1 MGVSAADTIRGP
13 RSDDPF
19 VDPPDQQPNPARA
32 WLAILIALIGAV
44 TVLGLVVMWPRG
56 QAPDLGNQPRTFV
69 DATITGVAQ
78 GTCPGI
84 EVPTD
89 QPCTIYTVNLTSGPD
104 SGDEATFS
112 VQPTQFE
119 VPALSDN
126 DEVVLGFVATAPE
139 DFRYSFEDFQRKMP
153 LLWLVGGFAV
163 VVLLFGRFQG
173 LRALMGLGLSLG
185 VLVVF
190 VVPAL
195 LRDQPAVPVALVGTV
210 TVAFLAIYLAHGVG
224 MNSTIAL
231 VGTLVSLAVTCGL
244 AIAMAEV
251 THLSGLASEE
261 SQVLRVTADAIDLR
275 GLLVAG
281 IVVGALGVLD
291 DVTVSQ
297 VSIVAALRRANPSLG
312 ARRLYA
318 EATRVGRDHV
328 ASAVNTLALA
338 YAGASLPLL
347 LFFAQGNQPAGRL
360 VTSELVAVEI
370 VRMLVGSIGLVLSV
384 PVTTRLAAVVLSRT
398 PVSQITDDDGHGH
411 GHDQAQ
417 GHGHADVRPP
427 DYSTGPAHAATAESV
442 FPPDQRGAH
451 PQTPQQPSRRPQSDD
466 RRTAP
471 VPRTNTGRH
480 RQVDPT
486 QDYDWRNAG
495 PGPAQSDPSDPWF

>member
-19 VDPPDQQPNPARA
+19 VDPPDRPPNPARA
-32 WLAILIALIGAV
+32 WLAILVALIGAV
-44 TVLGLVVMWPRG
+44 TVLGLVVMWPKG
-56 QAPDLGNQPRTFV
+56 EAPDLGNQPRTFV
-69 DATITGVAQ
+69 DGTITAAGQ

-89 QPCTIYTVNLTSGPD
+89 QPCTIYGVRLTSGPD
-104 SGDEATFS
+104 KGDQIEFS
-112 VQPTQFE
+112 VQATQYE
-119 VPALSDN
+119 VPDLARN
-126 DEVVLGFVATAPE
+126 DKVVLGFASTAPE
-139 DFRYSFEDFQRKMP
+139 QFRYSFADFQRKMP
-153 LLWLVGGFAV
+153 LLWLVGGFAL

-173 LRALMGLGLSLG
+173 LRALLGLGLSLG
-185 VLVVF
+185 VLVAF

-210 TVAFLAIYLAHGVG
+210 TVAFLAIYLAHGIG

-244 AIAMAEV
+244 ALAMASI
-251 THLSGLASEE
+251 TQLSGLASEE
-261 SQVLRVTADAIDLR
+261 PQTLRVTADALDLR

-297 VSIVAALRRANPSLG
+297 VSIVSALRRANPTLG
-312 ARRLYA
+312 ARRLYV

-347 LFFAQGNQPAGRL
+347 LFFAEGDQPATRL
-360 VTSELVAVEI
+360 VTGELVAVEI

-384 PVTTRLAAVVLSRT
+384 PVTTRLAAIVLSRT
-398 PVSQITDDDGHGH
+398 PVDQMSADDGHGH
-411 GHDQAQ
+411 GH
-417 GHGHADVRPP
+417 RP
-427 DYSTGPAHAATAESV
+427 DYGTGPAPAPTDGSV
-442 FPPDQRGAH
+442 FPSDQRDPRPPM
-451 PQTPQQPSRRPQSDD
+451 PQAPRRPRRDD
-466 RRTAP
+466 RPTGRP
-471 VPRTNTGRH
+471 VPRTTTGRH
-480 RQVDPT
+480 RRVETDT
-486 QDYDWRNAG
+486 GEYDRRE
-495 PGPAQSDPSDPWF
+495 PDSGPAPRGPADPWF